1 MIVTV
6 KNDLVF
12 ENVSLEFIRW
22 VKQNL
27 ILANPEYA
35 KKARMGF
42 WLGKTPRELY
52 LYQTDGEKYI
62 LPYGCLKLIPKEILQ
77 ECYVLENHHTAT
89 KVDMG
94 STDDM
99 GLYDYQELAVAKMIE
114 GKNGILQAPTGSGKT
129 NVAIGVIKALGLKA
143 LWLTHTHDLLNQS
156 YDRAKLYIDESLLG
170 KITEGKVNIGKGMT
184 VATIQTMAKLDLER
198 YRDLWDVVI
207 VDECFPKGT
216 KIITAYGSKPI
227 EKVKQ
232 GDIVLTFNEQTSQ
245 LEYKRVEE
253 LQIRE
258 RKNNLLKINFSNCKS
273 VSCTENHPFYTK
285 RGWIKGGELND
296 NDEVLYLREGIL
308 CRKSLEQNSR
318 IIFKERRKNT
328 LLFKGMLS
336 KRTYH
341 ARCLDRRK
349 KGKGKTKSYIDQQE
363 IWIRKNDKE
372 KSDAFR
378 TSKKEGKP
386 IFESD
391 ELEASYT
398 RWKWSR
404 TNSSSKTPTGKPERI
419 QSVSRICCN
428 YSRKKRRLSNSLQ
441 NRYSIAKLQN
451 CYRSGRKFSLPPSS
465 TSSRPKKRTFLE
477 WVRVE
482 SIEVQKQNCDGKYRG
497 LCEGNRVYNLSV
509 EGNHN
514 YFANNILVHN
524 CHKAVGT
531 PTALTQFYKVLSNLD
546 AKYKFGLSA
555 TVHRAD
561 GLIKATFALLGKVI
575 YEVPEEMVA
584 DKRMQVGIKTIAT
597 GVPIS
602 DACLETDGTLNYTKL
617 IDYLTKSV
625 RRNILIA
632 ESIIENKD
640 HSCLILSD
648 RLEHLKLLMNIL
660 PSDMEEKAV
669 MISGKMTT
677 KKGKAERE
685 KAIEDM
691 REGKKKY
698 LFATYSLCKEGLDI
712 PRLDRL
718 FMASIQKDYA
728 VVTQSIGRI
737 ARKATNKKDA
747 IVYDFL
753 DDIGYCN
760 KAYKARLRH
769 YKKAGC
775 YMKGDK

>member
-77 ECYVLENHHTAT
+77 ECYVLENHHPAT

-99 GLYDYQELAVAKMIE
+99 GLYDYQELAVTKMIE
-114 GKNGILQAPTGSGKT
+114 GKNGILQSPTGSGKT
-129 NVAIGVIKALGLKA
+129 QIAIGVIKALGLKA

-198 YRDLWDVVI
+198 YRDIWDVVI
-207 VDECFPKGT
+207 VDE
-216 KIITAYGSKPI
+216 
-227 EKVKQ
+227 
-232 GDIVLTFNEQTSQ
+232 
-245 LEYKRVEE
+245 
-253 LQIRE
+253 
-258 RKNNLLKINFSNCKS
+258 
-273 VSCTENHPFYTK
+273 
-285 RGWIKGGELND
+285 
-296 NDEVLYLREGIL
+296 
-308 CRKSLEQNSR
+308 
-318 IIFKERRKNT
+318 
-328 LLFKGMLS
+328 
-336 KRTYH
+336 
-341 ARCLDRRK
+341 
-349 KGKGKTKSYIDQQE
+349 
-363 IWIRKNDKE
+363 
-372 KSDAFR
+372 
-378 TSKKEGKP
+378 
-386 IFESD
+386 
-391 ELEASYT
+391 
-398 RWKWSR
+398 
-404 TNSSSKTPTGKPERI
+404 
-419 QSVSRICCN
+419 
-428 YSRKKRRLSNSLQ
+428 
-441 NRYSIAKLQN
+441 
-451 CYRSGRKFSLPPSS
+451 
-465 TSSRPKKRTFLE
+465 
-477 WVRVE
+477 
-482 SIEVQKQNCDGKYRG
+482 
-497 LCEGNRVYNLSV
+497 
-509 EGNHN
+509 
-514 YFANNILVHN
+514 

-575 YEVPEEMVA
+575 YEIPEKMVA

-648 RLEHLKLLMNIL
+648 RLEHLKLLMSIL

-775 YMKGDK
+775 YMKGEK